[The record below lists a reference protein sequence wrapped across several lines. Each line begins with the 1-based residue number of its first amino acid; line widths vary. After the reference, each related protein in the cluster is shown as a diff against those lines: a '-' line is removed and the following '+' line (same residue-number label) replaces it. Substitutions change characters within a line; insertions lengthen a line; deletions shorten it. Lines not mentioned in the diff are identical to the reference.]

1 MDAVDEMWVAVSS
14 EGVGN
19 DLSVSVLDLAAGA
32 ESAPRGGISHESI
45 HVIAL
50 EVGADQ
56 HLSLDVGWCLLNIG
70 FCDDFFLIVEE
81 LNVVPGELV
90 VFGDSCIDVDWIPE
104 HALVCGFVSDV
115 GLGEGCGDK
124 SVLVFKCGPGNT
136 SR

>member
-1 MDAVDEMWVAVSS
+1 MDAVDEIGIAVSS

-19 DLSVSVLDLAAGA
+19 DLSVGVLDLAASA
-32 ESAPRGGISHESI
+32 ESAPRGGISYESI

-70 FCDDFFLIVEE
+70 CSEDWILIVEE
-81 LNVVPGELV
+81 LNVVPGEFV
-90 VFGDSCIDVDWIPE
+90 VFGDGCIDVDWIPE

-115 GLGEGCGDK
+115 GLGEGCGGK
-124 SVLVFKCGPGNT
+124 SVLVFKCGRGNT